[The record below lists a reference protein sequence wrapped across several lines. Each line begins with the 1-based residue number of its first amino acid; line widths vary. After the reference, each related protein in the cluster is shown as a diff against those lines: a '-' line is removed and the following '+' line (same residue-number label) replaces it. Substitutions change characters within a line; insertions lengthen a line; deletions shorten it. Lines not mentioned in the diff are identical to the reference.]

1 MQTQG
6 TIISLLKP
14 TLINEEQ
21 NKDKISKNSIN
32 LPNKENQV
40 SSTIN
45 QIKENEIESSKTQLT
60 VLPPSNNSCKD
71 LLGKKAN
78 VKELK
83 IEMFLCKKRKHSF
96 NTENNN
102 KENKDKKSEENNE
115 LGILREKN
123 SNIEKNNKGNIITFL
138 DYKSNKVKKN
148 IAMHFKMNK
157 KNKFEFKNNN
167 KKHKTKTIY
176 DYYKSTSIKTNKI
189 YNKEKL
195 CKKIEEQDELNEIKN
210 KEISMLKLTQRKN
223 EELIA
228 SLREQQTIYDE
239 EINKCRLDISNML
252 KEISKLKRENK
263 VRWFNEQEYNLGKLI
278 IIHKPEFNKSKNIEY
293 WKEGKKIY
301 DTKIKLKQ
309 NQCQIDLIQKNGDNN
324 SLSSFTL
331 DCLLK
336 EKEEL
341 CETLKKL
348 ETDKYLYL
356 YKQNLF
362 NQEKICTFSPLKK
375 EGLPFLNERYQILE
389 LIGKGGYSEVYKAYD
404 TYDHKFI
411 ACKLIQLNENWP
423 QEIKQSYIKHTIR
436 ENLILQ
442 NLNHKKIVKLYDT
455 LEINDN
461 AFCNILEYCS
471 GPDLSLYIRKNG
483 GSISEQIAKI
493 IITQILQALIYLNNL
508 TKKIIHYDLK
518 PENIL
523 FDSDMNI
530 KITDFGLA
538 KIIEPNTE
546 FVQLTSQGV
555 GTYWYLP
562 PECFEENKNIE
573 INSKVDIWSLGV
585 ILYEII
591 FNKKPFGHGC
601 SSQKKL
607 VKDKIIQNAYSVE
620 FPENP
625 EISEKCKDFIQNCL
639 KYKQSERYD
648 AFQAFNSEFI
658 QDNPQTCFY
667 I

>member
-71 LLGKKAN
+71 LLGKKTN

-293 WKEGKKIY
+293 WK
-301 DTKIKLKQ
+301 
-309 NQCQIDLIQKNGDNN
+309 
-324 SLSSFTL
+324 
-331 DCLLK
+331 
-336 EKEEL
+336 
-341 CETLKKL
+341 
-348 ETDKYLYL
+348 
-356 YKQNLF
+356 
-362 NQEKICTFSPLKK
+362 
-375 EGLPFLNERYQILE
+375 
-389 LIGKGGYSEVYKAYD
+389 
-404 TYDHKFI
+404 
-411 ACKLIQLNENWP
+411 
-423 QEIKQSYIKHTIR
+423 
-436 ENLILQ
+436 
-442 NLNHKKIVKLYDT
+442 
-455 LEINDN
+455 
-461 AFCNILEYCS
+461 
-471 GPDLSLYIRKNG
+471 
-483 GSISEQIAKI
+483 
-493 IITQILQALIYLNNL
+493 
-508 TKKIIHYDLK
+508 
-518 PENIL
+518 
-523 FDSDMNI
+523 
-530 KITDFGLA
+530 
-538 KIIEPNTE
+538 
-546 FVQLTSQGV
+546 
-555 GTYWYLP
+555 
-562 PECFEENKNIE
+562 KNI
-573 INSKVDIWSLGV
+573 
-585 ILYEII
+585 
-591 FNKKPFGHGC
+591 
-601 SSQKKL
+601 
-607 VKDKIIQNAYSVE
+607 
-620 FPENP
+620 
-625 EISEKCKDFIQNCL
+625 
-639 KYKQSERYD
+639 
-648 AFQAFNSEFI
+648 
-658 QDNPQTCFY
+658 
-667 I
+667 

>member
-71 LLGKKAN
+71 LLGKKTN

-331 DCLLK
+331 DCLMK

-404 TYDHKFI
+404 TYDHRFI

-523 FDSDMNI
+523 FDNDMNI

-658 QDNPQTCFY
+658 QDNL
-667 I
+667 

>member
-71 LLGKKAN
+71 LLGKKTN

-404 TYDHKFI
+404 TYNHKFI

-493 IITQILQALIYLNNL
+493 IITQILQALMYLNNL

-591 FNKKPFGHGC
+591 FNKKPFGQGC

-658 QDNPQTCFY
+658 QDNL
-667 I
+667 

>member
-71 LLGKKAN
+71 LLGKKTN

-309 NQCQIDLIQKNGDNN
+309 NQCQMDLIQKNDDNN

-461 AFCNILEYCS
+461 SFCNILEYCS

-658 QDNPQTCFY
+658 QDNL
-667 I
+667 

>member
-71 LLGKKAN
+71 LLGKKTN

-210 KEISMLKLTQRKN
+210 KEISLLKLTQRKN

-309 NQCQIDLIQKNGDNN
+309 NQCQIDLIQKNDDNN

-336 EKEEL
+336 EKNEL

-348 ETDKYLYL
+348 EADKYLYL

-404 TYDHKFI
+404 TYNHKFI

-607 VKDKIIQNAYSVE
+607 VKDRIIQNAYSVE

-625 EISEKCKDFIQNCL
+625 EISEKCKDFIRNCL

-658 QDNPQTCFY
+658 QDNL
-667 I
+667 

>member
-6 TIISLLKP
+6 TIISLSKP

-71 LLGKKAN
+71 LLGKKTN

-309 NQCQIDLIQKNGDNN
+309 NQCQIDLIQKNDDNN

-658 QDNPQTCFY
+658 QDNL
-667 I
+667 

>member
-71 LLGKKAN
+71 LLGKKTN

-309 NQCQIDLIQKNGDNN
+309 NQCQIDLIQKNDDNN

-658 QDNPQTCFY
+658 QDNL
-667 I
+667 

>member
-71 LLGKKAN
+71 LLGKKTN

-331 DCLLK
+331 DCLMK

-658 QDNPQTCFY
+658 QDNL
-667 I
+667 

>member
-71 LLGKKAN
+71 LLGKKTN

-239 EINKCRLDISNML
+239 EINKCRLDISNIL

-331 DCLLK
+331 DCLMK

-461 AFCNILEYCS
+461 SFCNILEYCS

-658 QDNPQTCFY
+658 QDNL
-667 I
+667 

>member
-71 LLGKKAN
+71 LLGKKTN

-331 DCLLK
+331 DCLMK

-461 AFCNILEYCS
+461 SFCNILEYCS

-591 FNKKPFGHGC
+591 FNKKPFGQGC

-658 QDNPQTCFY
+658 QDNL
-667 I
+667 

>member
-96 NTENNN
+96 NTDNNN

-228 SLREQQTIYDE
+228 SLREQQTNYDE

-309 NQCQIDLIQKNGDNN
+309 NQCQIDLIQKNDDNN

-348 ETDKYLYL
+348 EADKYLYL

-404 TYDHKFI
+404 TYNHKFI
-411 ACKLIQLNENWP
+411 ACKLIQINENWP

-461 AFCNILEYCS
+461 SFCNILEYCS

-625 EISEKCKDFIQNCL
+625 EISEKAKDFIQNCL

-658 QDNPQTCFY
+658 QDNL
-667 I
+667 

>member
-71 LLGKKAN
+71 LLGKKTN

-331 DCLLK
+331 DCLMK

-461 AFCNILEYCS
+461 SFCNILEYCS

-523 FDSDMNI
+523 FDNDMSI

-658 QDNPQTCFY
+658 QDNL
-667 I
+667 

>member
-14 TLINEEQ
+14 TLISEEQ
-21 NKDKISKNSIN
+21 NKDKISKNIIN

-71 LLGKKAN
+71 LLGKKTN

-228 SLREQQTIYDE
+228 SLREQQTIYGE

-309 NQCQIDLIQKNGDNN
+309 NQCQIDLIQKNDDDN

-348 ETDKYLYL
+348 EADKYLYL

-404 TYDHKFI
+404 TYDHRFI

-658 QDNPQTCFY
+658 QDNL
-667 I
+667 

>member
-71 LLGKKAN
+71 LLGKKTN

-356 YKQNLF
+356 YKQNLV

-493 IITQILQALIYLNNL
+493 IITQILQALMYLNNL

-591 FNKKPFGHGC
+591 FNKKPFGQGC

-658 QDNPQTCFY
+658 QDNL
-667 I
+667 